1 MRFIYFILVLFI
13 TCGYNGFA
21 QSLIRKNFQKEPAL
35 KSYPIGGS
43 ILLQNQIK
51 ETAAYIK
58 AHPDM
63 ISKMRLRKT
72 TAWNFTV
79 GSTRSWWSYNYA
91 TNSYYS
97 VPSTCRG
104 VGKYCYVFVENT
116 SWTDGKVN
124 QAAVDSVINEFDN
137 QTPADPNKGIYLTDV
152 ETFGSPPNVDND
164 PRIIIE
170 ILDIKDGYN
179 GTGGWVAGYFNS
191 VNETTQSYSNLA
203 EIYYMDCNPT
213 DLNTAD
219 GLETALETCA
229 HEFQHM
235 INWNY
240 HQTDPELTFINEGL
254 SMFAEV
260 NAGFPT
266 SFQSLYAGEPNH
278 YLFDWRGNNSTLV
291 LNDYG
296 RAQRYFMYWNSQ
308 FGTGIFKHIVQDNL
322 TGINGLTHVLSS
334 TNQPVTLTQLFEN
347 WEIANELNDRSV
359 DTAYG
364 YIYPNLP
371 LSVSKTFYQPNI
383 SETDTVNPL
392 AAEYFAFTNGSNLN
406 ITFSSSS
413 SSIVVK
419 AIEIGSGTPKVVDVP
434 LNSAFSIPDFG
445 TTYSTVRFAVIGT
458 SQASAQIYSIKA
470 TGTSAS
476 NVTELQWDNS
486 QPTGYYVLTSGDTMC
501 VAFDAVQGGT
511 LDSISVALRRAGT
524 MVGGVW
530 QFAGNY
536 ASTPL
541 GKPLAKPI
549 SVSTKDSTTVPYPVP
564 YKNWSTIDLRS
575 YNISTDQP
583 FAVGFV
589 VGRNPSAP
597 ALMVTDYPGQS
608 SYHSLTYLKT
618 SDGVSSPG
626 WYFLSSTDST
636 VEIYLIHAY
645 VGLVTGV
652 KQEIS
657 LTPKEFSLSQNYP
670 NPFNPTTKIDFALP
684 KEERVKITVYN
695 QLGQQIMQLA
705 DGDFTSG
712 NHSIYFNGT
721 NLASGVYYYRIEAG
735 SFIQTRKMVLLK

>member
-1 MRFIYFILVLFI
+1 MRLVYFILVLFV
-13 TCGYNGFA
+13 TCGYNGFS
-21 QSLIRKNFQKEPAL
+21 QSLIKKNLQKESAV
-35 KSYPIGGS
+35 KSYPMGGS
-43 ILLQNQIK
+43 ILLQKQIK

-58 AHPDM
+58 AHPDV
-63 ISKMRLRKT
+63 ISKMKLRKT

-79 GSTRSWWSYNYA
+79 GSTKSWWSYNYV
-91 TNSYYS
+91 TNSYYQ

-116 SWTDGKVN
+116 SWTNGKVN

-137 QTPADPNKGIYLTDV
+137 KTPANPNKGIYLTDV
-152 ETFGSPPNVDND
+152 DTFGNPPNVDND

-191 VNETTQSYSNLA
+191 VNEVTQTYSNMA

-213 DLNTAD
+213 NLTTSA

-260 NAGFPT
+260 NCGFPA

-278 YLFDWRGNNSTLV
+278 YLFDWRGNNNTLV
-291 LNDYG
+291 LNDYA
-296 RAQRYFMYWNSQ
+296 RAQRYFMYWASQ
-308 FGTGIFKHIVQDNL
+308 FDTGIFKHIVQDNL
-322 TGINGLTHVLSS
+322 TGIQGLTHVLSS

-347 WEIANELNDRSV
+347 WEIANELNDRFV

-371 LSVSKTFYQPNI
+371 LSDSKTFYIPTV

-392 AAEYFAFTNGSNLN
+392 AAEYFTFNGGSNLN
-406 ITFSSSS
+406 ITFSTSSN
-413 SSIVVK
+413 SIVVK

-445 TTYSTVRFAVIGT
+445 TAYTTVRFAVIGT
-458 SQASAQIYSIKA
+458 SQTSAQIYSIKA
-470 TGTSAS
+470 TGTSTS

-486 QPTGYYVLTSGDTMC
+486 QPTGYYILSSGDTMC
-501 VAFDAVQGGT
+501 VEFDAVQGGT

-524 MVGGVW
+524 MVGGVY
-530 QFAGNY
+530 QYTGN
-536 ASTPL
+536 SVPTPL

-549 SVSTKDSTTVPYPVP
+549 FASTNDSTTVPYPVP
-564 YKNWSTIDLRS
+564 YKNWSTINLKS

-583 FAVGFV
+583 FVVGFV

-597 ALMVTDYPGQS
+597 ALMATDYPGQS
-608 SYHSLTYLKT
+608 YYHSLTYLKT
-618 SDGVSSPG
+618 SDGVSTPG
-626 WYFLSSTDST
+626 WYFLSSSDST
-636 VEIYLIHAY
+636 IAIYLIHAY
-645 VGLVTGV
+645 VSIVAGV
-652 KQEIS
+652 KQEVV
-657 LTPKEFSLSQNYP
+657 LTPKEFSLSQNFP
-670 NPFNPTTKIDFALP
+670 NPFNPSTKIDFALP
-684 KEERVKITVYN
+684 KSERVKITIYN
-695 QLGQQIMQLA
+695 QLGQKIMQLA
-705 DGDFTSG
+705 DGNYTAG

-721 NLASGVYYYRIEAG
+721 NLATGVYFYRIVAG
-735 SFIQTRKMVLLK
+735 SFVQTKKMVLLK

>member
-1 MRFIYFILVLFI
+1 MRFVYIVMVLLV
-13 TCGYNGFA
+13 TYGYNGFA
-21 QSLIRKNFQKEPAL
+21 QSLIKKNIQREPAI

-43 ILLQNQIK
+43 ILLQKQIK

-58 AHPDM
+58 SHPDM

-79 GSTRSWWSYNYA
+79 GSTKSWWSYNYS
-91 TNSYYS
+91 TSSYYQ

-116 SWTDGKVN
+116 SWTNGKVN
-124 QAAVDSVINEFDN
+124 QAAVDSVINYFDN
-137 QTPADPNKGIYLTDV
+137 KTPANPGQGIYQTDV
-152 ETFGSPPNVDND
+152 QTFGKPPDVDND

-191 VNETTQSYSNLA
+191 LNETTQTYSNDA

-213 DLNTAD
+213 DLTTAG

-240 HQTDPELTFINEGL
+240 HQTNPELTFINEGL

-260 NAGFPT
+260 NAGFPA

-291 LNDYG
+291 LNDYA
-296 RAQRYFMYWNSQ
+296 RAQRYFLYWDSQ
-308 FGTGIFKHIVQDNL
+308 FGVGIFKHIVQDNL
-322 TGINGLTHVLSS
+322 TGIAGLSHVLTS
-334 TNQPVTLTQLFEN
+334 TNQPVTFTQLFQN

-364 YIYPNLP
+364 YTYPNLP
-371 LSVSKTFYQPNI
+371 LSVSKTYYNPNV

-392 AAEYFAFTNGSNLN
+392 AAQYFAFTNGSNLN

-413 SSIVVK
+413 NSLVVK

-434 LNSAFSIPDFG
+434 LNSSFSIPDFG
-445 TTYSTVRFAVIGT
+445 TTYTTIRFAVEDT
-458 SQASAQIYSIKA
+458 NQASSVIYKIQAS
-470 TGTSAS
+470 GTAKS

-486 QPTGYYVLTSGDTMC
+486 QPTGYYLLTSGDTMC
-501 VAFDAVQGGT
+501 VTFDAVAGGT
-511 LDSISVALRRAGT
+511 LDSIRVALRRAGT
-524 MVGGVW
+524 MIGGIW
-530 QFAGNY
+530 QYTGN
-536 ASTPL
+536 SFPTPF

-549 SVSTKDSTTVPYPVP
+549 SVSINDSTAVPYPVP
-564 YKNWSTIDLRS
+564 YKNWSSVDLRS
-575 YNISTDQP
+575 YHISTDQP

-589 VGRNPSAP
+589 VGRKPDAP

-608 SYHSLTYLKT
+608 YYHNLTYLQT
-618 SDGVSSPG
+618 SDGVTSPG

-636 VEIYLIHAY
+636 VALYLIHAY

-652 KQEIS
+652 KQELV
-657 LTPKEFSLSQNYP
+657 LTPKQFSLSQNYP
-670 NPFNPTTKIDFALP
+670 NPFNPTTKINFALP
-684 KEERVKITVYN
+684 KAERVNITVYN
-695 QLGQQIMQLA
+695 QLGQKVIQLA
-705 DGDFTSG
+705 NQYYTAG
-712 NHSIYFNGT
+712 NHSINFNGT